1 MKFAVNE
8 PKKTLKKAKS
18 LTWDNSTWEA
28 QILPSIT
35 KELEKLDV
43 RENSKN
49 YGNENPGDR
58 ARASLVSEMPGRI
71 FTMNGNASGAEEE
84 ATYEYRDGLMHLKRR
99 TQLGRTQSVR
109 AMIPPPGFE
118 EVEAKAESLQT
129 QQEGAKSDGL
139 KRCVTFAGV
148 IPKHYMNGGRM
159 GKPKPTAKQQTS
171 GNGKSSV

>member
-1 MKFAVNE
+1 MKFSVSE
-8 PKKTLKKAKS
+8 TKKTLKKSKS

-49 YGNENPGDR
+49 YGNENTAIR
-58 ARASLVSEMPGRI
+58 GRN
-71 FTMNGNASGAEEE
+71 TSRYGRLPPLNGAEEDD
-84 ATYEYRDGLMHLKRR
+84 TYEYRDGLMHIKRR
-99 TQLGRTQSVR
+99 SPLGRTQSVR

-118 EVEAKAESLQT
+118 EVEAKAESIQMN
-129 QQEGAKSDGL
+129 QDGSKGDGL

-148 IPKHYMNGGRM
+148 IPKHYMNGGM
-159 GKPKPTAKQQTS
+159 AKAKQPPKQTP
-171 GNGKSSV
+171 GKRLIGLHV